1 MEKSDEI
8 KIRLLQVAKNK
19 GISYEKFFKD
29 FGTTYENFKG
39 KSLKS
44 SLRSKVLGDFS
55 QEYPDVDLNW
65 LITGKQ
71 KIENE
76 KENSVMEEPDD
87 YGNNYKDKY
96 IEVLEENRELNKKL
110 VAFMESNQNLKKD
123 NKQISY

>member
-55 QEYPDVDLNW
+55 QEYPDIDLNW
-65 LITGKQ
+65 LITGKR
-71 KIENE
+71 KIEKE
-76 KENSVMEEPDD
+76 KENLVMEEPDN
-87 YGNNYKDKY
+87 YENNYKDKY
-96 IEVLEENRELNKKL
+96 LEVLEENRQLSKELI
-110 VAFMESNQNLKKD
+110 AQLKKTE
-123 NKQISY
+123 N